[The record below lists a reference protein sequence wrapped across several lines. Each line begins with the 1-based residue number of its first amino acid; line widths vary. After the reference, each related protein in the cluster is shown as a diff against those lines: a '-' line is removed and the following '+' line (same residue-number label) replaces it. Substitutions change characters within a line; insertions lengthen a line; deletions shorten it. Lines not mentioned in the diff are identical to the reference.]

1 MSQVPGLSEYRE
13 SRDQLEK
20 YRAAEIKEEV
30 EEGDKRNWK

>member
-1 MSQVPGLSEYRE
+1 MSQVPGLSEDRE

-20 YRAAEIKEEV
+20 YRAAEIKKEA